1 MRALI
6 DKVQA
11 TITDFIEQRDALWL
25 RVAGRAADAPIVFKL
40 LLSLERRNRRDVFL
54 LLPTPFVSAEQ
65 YVDELVRLFRLEHQA
80 LQQARQALQQ
90 APLPPL
96 PAHFSGGPAQRL
108 SELLGAAR
116 ALLPP
121 AGAQRLVWAFWP
133 LELADPAAYEQLLD
147 AVVPA
152 GDCSE
157 GDPAPRAP
165 QPLRLIGRQV
175 SALPAAQRRS
185 PEAIPTVRMTTDF
198 SPEAIQRSLQETV
211 ADPSQPVAA
220 RMHTLLMLAALDQAH
235 DRAEAAQAKYELL
248 LSYYQKKRRP
258 ALQTVVLLQL
268 GELCQRQQRLPA
280 ARALYEQAL
289 TPAAAA
295 QVPVCTALLAK
306 NLGDLAEAEQRHADA
321 AVYYQAWHRL
331 ACLLGDPE
339 GAQLAHT
346 KLTAAQHRSASAA
359 APRKPHPCPE
369 SAR

>member
-121 AGAQRLVWAFWP
+121 AGAQRLV
-133 LELADPAAYEQLLD
+133 
-147 AVVPA
+147 
-152 GDCSE
+152 
-157 GDPAPRAP
+157 
-165 QPLRLIGRQV
+165 
-175 SALPAAQRRS
+175 
-185 PEAIPTVRMTTDF
+185 
-198 SPEAIQRSLQETV
+198 
-211 ADPSQPVAA
+211 
-220 RMHTLLMLAALDQAH
+220 
-235 DRAEAAQAKYELL
+235 
-248 LSYYQKKRRP
+248 
-258 ALQTVVLLQL
+258 
-268 GELCQRQQRLPA
+268 
-280 ARALYEQAL
+280 
-289 TPAAAA
+289 
-295 QVPVCTALLAK
+295 
-306 NLGDLAEAEQRHADA
+306 
-321 AVYYQAWHRL
+321 
-331 ACLLGDPE
+331 
-339 GAQLAHT
+339 
-346 KLTAAQHRSASAA
+346 
-359 APRKPHPCPE
+359 
-369 SAR
+369 